1 MAAEIAKEVA
11 NFSSDVS
18 VLVTNQHFKVS
29 VNVGVVDGLIEVL
42 TDPCQLADQ

>member
-18 VLVTNQHFKVS
+18 VLVTDQHFKIIVDVS
-29 VNVGVVDGLIEVL
+29 VVDGLIEVL
-42 TDPCQLADQ
+42 TDPCQLTDK